1 MTNALPKYRVWD
13 VETTT
18 YELMK
23 RKASPFDPRNWV
35 VTHAWKRYDE
45 QAVTE
50 ERFGNSR
57 PPEGWFVKLLQGI
70 TLLVGFNIK
79 FDLLHA
85 IYADKANLEAWMSFV
100 ARGGMVWDCQLAEYL
115 LNGMSQRDHMLSLDE
130 VSPRYG
136 GETKVDE
143 VKVLWAAG
151 VQTNDIEPELLTR
164 YLCGG
169 PDENGHITKGDIENT
184 ETVFLAQLARARD
197 AEQVNSIMLNMGA
210 LISTTEKERN
220 GMYVDQQLGLVQAE
234 ELKTE
239 IAELTTR
246 LASYLPQDLPLD
258 FNWGSRYHKSAL
270 IFGGRLKYGKR
281 EYLLAQDYGSTPA
294 GEYLFPEDFASP
306 EDFLKFRAYANKTE
320 KHYILVDGTTT
331 PEPPN
336 QHIEGHAE
344 RYAKYASGKNAGV
357 FKTKNVTVSDYDKP
371 KSHMG
376 EDFYTFAGYAPP
388 QKKWETSEPGVY
400 SVTDEVI
407 EELGVLHNVPFL
419 KDLARLTKL
428 SKDLGTYYIATDSK
442 GNSKGMLSL
451 VGPDGIIH
459 HKINQTSTVTG
470 RFSSSDPNLQNVP
483 KGNNSKVK
491 MVFVSRFGPDGKIIQ
506 SDFTALEVYIQA
518 ILTGCKQLIDD
529 LLAGLDMHVKR
540 LAAKEGISYEECFKL
555 CKGYTD
561 ENGVKVPPVKEWD
574 YKRTGAKVF
583 SFQRAYGAGAA
594 KIAASTGMP
603 IEDVIALIEAEDLM
617 YPEIGGFYEKLAA
630 TLKAT
635 RKPTGRVIPHP
646 EVRGL
651 MCHIGEGVY
660 RTPDN
665 KLYLY
670 TEHPAPEFAVKRGE
684 FQNFSPTEIKNY
696 VVQGEGGEW
705 AKAADYIATREFY
718 RRKNFD
724 HRALLVNQVHDAQY
738 ADAHAEVAFEAAA
751 LLHASMEAASDY
763 MEWRFDWPIPV
774 PVPSDTTWGRSMMEE
789 EPIPGV
795 RERAAELRLDIR
807 RLQMGGYTPSFAH

>member
-1 MTNALPKYRVWD
+1 MTHALPKYRVWD

-45 QAVTE
+45 ASVTE
-50 ERFGNSR
+50 ERFGNER
-57 PPEGWFVKLLQGI
+57 PPQGWFVKLLQGI

-85 IYADKANLEAWMSFV
+85 IYADKENLEAWMSFV

-130 VSPRYG
+130 VSVRYG

-169 PDENGHITKGDIENT
+169 PDENGHFSKGDIENT
-184 ETVFLAQLARARD
+184 EVVFLGQLQRAREAD
-197 AEQVNSIMLNMGA
+197 QVNSIMLNMGA

-220 GMYVDQQLGLVQAE
+220 GMFVDTAMGHEQAGELREEIEGLTA
-234 ELKTE
+234 K
-239 IAELTTR
+239 
-246 LASYLPQDLPLD
+246 LATYLPENLPFD

-270 IFGGRLKYGKR
+270 IFGGRIKYPKR
-281 EYLLAQDYGSTPA
+281 EYLLAVDYGSTAA
-294 GEYLFPEDFASP
+294 GEYLFPEDFASN
-306 EDFLKFRAYANKTE
+306 EDFLRFRAYANKTE
-320 KHYILVDGTTT
+320 KHYVLVDGTTT
-331 PEPPN
+331 PTPPN
-336 QHIEGHAE
+336 GHIEGGDAG
-344 RYAKYASGKNAGV
+344 YAKFATGKNKGQY
-357 FKTKNVTVSDYDKP
+357 KTKNVTVADYDKP
-371 KSHMG
+371 KSRMG
-376 EDFYTFAGYAPP
+376 EDYFTFEGFAPP
-388 QKKWETSEPGVY
+388 QKKWATSEPGVF

-428 SKDLGTYYIATDSK
+428 SKDLGTYYIATDSQ
-442 GNSKGMLSL
+442 GRQKGMLSL

-491 MVFVSRFGPDGKIIQ
+491 SVFVSRFGPDGKIIQ

-518 ILTGCKQLIDD
+518 ILTGCKQLIED

-540 LAAKEGISYEECFKL
+540 LATKEGISYEECFKL
-555 CKGYTD
+555 CKGYTQED
-561 ENGVKVPPVKEWD
+561 GTKVPPVKEWD

-617 YPEIGGFYEKLAA
+617 YPEIGQFYEKLAA

-646 EVRGL
+646 EVRGV

-738 ADAHAEVAFEAAA
+738 ADAAAEVAFEAAA

-795 RERAAELRLDIR
+795 RDRAAELRLDIR
-807 RLQMGGYTPSFAH
+807 RLQMGGYTPSFVH

>member
-1 MTNALPKYRVWD
+1 MTHALPKYRVWD

-23 RKASPFDPRNWV
+23 RKASPFDTRNWV

-45 QAVTE
+45 TSVTE
-50 ERFGNSR
+50 ERFGNER
-57 PPEGWFVKLLQGI
+57 PPQGWFVKLLQGI

-85 IYADKANLEAWMSFV
+85 IYADRENLEAWMSFV
-100 ARGGMVWDCQLAEYL
+100 SRGGMVWDCQLAEYL

-130 VSPRYG
+130 VSVRYG

-151 VQTNDIEPELLTR
+151 VQTNDIEPALLTR

-169 PDENGHITKGDIENT
+169 PDENGHFAKGDIENT
-184 ETVFLAQLARARD
+184 EVVFLGQLQRAREAD
-197 AEQVNSIMLNMGA
+197 QVNSIMLNMGA

-220 GMYVDQQLGLVQAE
+220 GMFVDTAMGHEQA
-234 ELKTE
+234 
-239 IAELTTR
+239 AELREEITGLTAK
-246 LASYLPQDLPLD
+246 LATYLPDNLPFD

-270 IFGGRLKYGKR
+270 IFGGRIKYPKR
-281 EYLLAQDYGSTPA
+281 EYLLGRDYGSTPA
-294 GEYLFPEDFASP
+294 GEYLFPEDFASQ
-306 EDFLKFRAYANKTE
+306 EDFFSFRAYANKTE
-320 KHYILVDGTTT
+320 KHYVLTDGTTT
-331 PEPPN
+331 PTPPN
-336 QHIEGHAE
+336 GYIEGGDA
-344 RYAKYASGKNAGV
+344 RYAKFATGKNAGTY
-357 FKTKNVTVSDYDKP
+357 KTKNVTVADYDKP
-371 KSHMG
+371 KSRMG
-376 EDFYTFAGYAPP
+376 EDYFTFEGFAPP
-388 QKKWETSEPGVY
+388 QKKWATSEPGVY

-428 SKDLGTYYIATDSK
+428 SKDLGTYYIATDAQ
-442 GNSKGMLSL
+442 GRQKGMLSL

-491 MVFVSRFGPDGKIIQ
+491 SVFVSRFGPDGKIIQ

-540 LAAKEGISYEECFKL
+540 LATKEGISYEECFKL
-555 CKGYTD
+555 CKGYTLED
-561 ENGVKVPPVKEWD
+561 GTKVPPEKEWD

-603 IEDVIALIEAEDLM
+603 IEDVTALIEAEDLM
-617 YPEIGGFYEKLAA
+617 YPEIGQFYEKLAA

-635 RKPTGRVIPHP
+635 RKPIGRVIPHP
-646 EVRGL
+646 EVRGV

-738 ADAHAEVAFEAAA
+738 ADAAAEVAFEAAA

-795 RERAAELRLDIR
+795 RDRAAELRLDIR
-807 RLQMGGYTPSFAH
+807 RLQMGGYTPSFVH